1 MKIFQHSAALDQ
13 WERSN
18 VGARPMSLHT
28 GPTQFVAANP
38 EPPDVRDWPRTRQV
52 VDELIFS
59 LRINWSQV
67 SLQYKAC

>member
-1 MKIFQHSAALDQ
+1 
-13 WERSN
+13 
-18 VGARPMSLHT
+18 MSLHT

-59 LRINWSQV
+59 LRID
-67 SLQYKAC
+67 